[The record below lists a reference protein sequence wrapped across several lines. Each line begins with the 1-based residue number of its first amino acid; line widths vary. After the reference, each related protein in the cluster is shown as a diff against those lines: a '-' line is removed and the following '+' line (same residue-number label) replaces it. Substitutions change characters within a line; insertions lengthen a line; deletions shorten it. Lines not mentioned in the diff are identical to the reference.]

1 MRRLNAG
8 TVQASP
14 QSATAP
20 SDDLFEKRW
29 AAIIDTL
36 CSGRPLRPVQWQAVA
51 QSRILESRQNI
62 VVCAPPNS
70 GKSFIGHLLLL
81 DAVLQ
86 GRRGIL
92 LEPLRALA
100 QEQADDLRGL
110 LLALPPGTLVR
121 SPSVSISTGDYR
133 LEGELPGGAPPLG
146 GEIIVA
152 TPERLDAILRN
163 PGNAEWIASIGAV
176 VVDEAHLLSDPRR
189 GPTLEL
195 LVASMLSMP
204 SPPRIGLLS
213 ATIGEPEHLRAW
225 LSPCQLISS
234 SERTAL
240 SREVWVLENHEVP
253 DDVLVL
259 AIRDVLSEPDTSVV
273 VFVYRREA
281 ADTLARK
288 ISAALSI
295 SVLSYHSGQ
304 SASQRMRVRT
314 EFQGGHCRCLVST
327 TALAMGVNLPATHI
341 FIRDTTFFGFGKLG
355 VDELLQILGRA
366 GRGDRRGHGV
376 VLLRSGD
383 DWGAD
388 QLATLLCTESLPPL
402 RSSFQVAP
410 KWLSDR
416 DAMGNDPRDGAAAAM
431 IASCLGRAGD
441 SGLSKEQIG
450 KLLGNTLGARS
461 LSTRLDS
468 SLAWMTD
475 PSRVIAYADEHQQTR
490 LTVLG
495 QAGVRSMLPLNYLAG
510 LGQLLRDLIS
520 LDPEARLLQRWSAL
534 DHLVVASILS
544 ERAPKLRRFSEAL
557 AAQIDGW
564 HENRP
569 LDEKSLLFA
578 QWVMGSRGASRA
590 DEIFGSLGISTR
602 RKERDDADGAR
613 KRAYAAMLSAIAL
626 DERSRGVSLIDIE
639 QRWEL
644 TSLDGLDESW
654 RDTALWLLAGHA
666 NVFEVRA
673 FYHHLR
679 EHCDATDDQVK
690 ATKRAFGAIRSQAYD
705 LLERLKYCSPLGP
718 MLRGIRAGSGKIE
731 TGKKPGIATIRRL
744 EAAGVTN
751 LVQLRQLSVDALVE
765 AGIQRRYA
773 NQIRAYLERRMR

>member
-1 MRRLNAG
+1 MRRLDAG
-8 TVQASP
+8 TVAASP

-20 SDDLFEKRW
+20 DDDLVEERW
-29 AAIIDTL
+29 AAVIDAL
-36 CSGRPLRPVQWQAVA
+36 CGGRPLRPVQLQAVA
-51 QSRILESRQNI
+51 QSRVLESRQNV

-70 GKSFIGHLLLL
+70 GKSFIAHLLLL

-100 QEQADDLRGL
+100 QEQADELTGL
-110 LLALPPGTLVR
+110 LAALPPGTLVK
-121 SPSVSISTGDYR
+121 PPLVSISTGDYR
-133 LEGELPGGAPPLG
+133 LEGELPGGAPPWG

-163 PGNAEWIASIGAV
+163 PGNAEWIGSIGAV

-204 SPPRIGLLS
+204 APPRIGLLS

-225 LSPCQLISS
+225 LSPCQIISS
-234 SERTAL
+234 SVRTAL
-240 SREVWVLENHEVP
+240 TREVWVLENHEVP
-253 DDVLVL
+253 DDLLVS
-259 AIRDVLSEPDTSVV
+259 AIRAALSEPDGSVV

-288 ISAALSI
+288 LSVALSI
-295 SVLSYHSGQ
+295 TALSYHSGQ
-304 SASQRMRVRT
+304 PTCQRTRART
-314 EFQGGHCRCLVST
+314 EFQKGNCRCLVST

-341 FIRDTTFFGFGKLG
+341 FIRDSTFFGFGKLG
-355 VDELLQILGRA
+355 VDEILQILGRA
-366 GRGDRRGHGV
+366 GRGDRRGDGV

-383 DWGAD
+383 DWDAD
-388 QLATLLCTESLPPL
+388 QLATLLRTESLTPL
-402 RSSFQVAP
+402 RSSFEAAA
-410 KWLSDR
+410 KWQGDR
-416 DAMGNDPRDGAAAAM
+416 DAIGNDPRDRAAAAM
-431 IASCLGRAGD
+431 IASCLSRAGD

-461 LSTRLDS
+461 LSTRVDS
-468 SLAWMTD
+468 ALGWLTD
-475 PSRVIAYADEHQQTR
+475 PSRVIAYADEQQQIR

-510 LGQLLRDLIS
+510 LGQLLRDMIS

-544 ERAPKLRRFSEAL
+544 DRAPKLRRFSEAL

-578 QWVMGSRGASRA
+578 QWVMGSRGASKA
-590 DEIFGSLGISTR
+590 DEIFGSLGIATR

-613 KRAYAAMLSAIAL
+613 KRAYTAMLSAIAL

-654 RDTALWLLAGHA
+654 RDIALWLLAGHA

-718 MLRGIRAGSGKIE
+718 MLRGIRTGSGHNE
-731 TGKKPGIATIRRL
+731 AGKKPGVATIRRL

-751 LVQLRQLSVDALVE
+751 LVQLSQLSIDALVKV
-765 AGIQRRYA
+765 GLQKRYA
-773 NQIRAYLERRMR
+773 KQIRAYMERRMR